1 MRRTLVYAA
10 PALALLLAGCFEDP
24 TSPSTTT
31 AGDGDT
37 SGDGDGDPSTG
48 DGDGDPS
55 TGDGDGDPSTGDGDG
70 DNDPSTGDGDG
81 DGDGD
86 PACGDAYVF
95 YDMFEQACDAGKVWT
110 WDGADNFTFIAC
122 GGPPGF
128 EGQGW
133 GRTLDVAT
141 KVEGSLELSEVIE
154 IGPWADVDGSF
165 AGVDFDDID
174 LSGLCEPRLQ
184 MEVACGYEEACDAEF
199 WVQIKDSTL
208 PFGTN
213 IIHEL
218 VVHEISDNSASSV
231 DIDLTPY
238 QGTPVHV
245 TILIHNPVYHP
256 DDVMVYSRPRIVAK

>member
-1 MRRTLVYAA
+1 MRRNLLYIA
-10 PALALLLAGCFEDP
+10 PFAALLIAGCFEDP
-24 TSPSTTT
+24 SSPIGT

-37 SGDGDGDPSTG
+37 TGDGDGDPSTGDGDGDGDPSTG

-55 TGDGDGDPSTGDGDG
+55 TGDGDGDG
-70 DNDPSTGDGDG
+70 DPSTGDGDG
-81 DGDGD
+81 DGDPG
-86 PACGDAYVF
+86 CGEAYVF

-110 WDGADNFTFIAC
+110 WDGGDNFTFLAC
-122 GGPPGF
+122 GDPPGF

-141 KVEGSLELSEVIE
+141 GVEGSLEFPAVIE
-154 IGPWADVDGSF
+154 LGPWVDVDGSF

-184 MEVACGYEEACDAEF
+184 MQVACGYAAACDAEF
-199 WVQIKDSTL
+199 WVQIKDSNL
-208 PFGTN
+208 PFGVN
-213 IIHEL
+213 VIHEL
-218 VVHEISDNSASSV
+218 VVNEISDNSASNV

-238 QGTPVHV
+238 QETLVDV

-256 DDVMVYSRPRIVAK
+256 DDVMVYSRPRIVAKR